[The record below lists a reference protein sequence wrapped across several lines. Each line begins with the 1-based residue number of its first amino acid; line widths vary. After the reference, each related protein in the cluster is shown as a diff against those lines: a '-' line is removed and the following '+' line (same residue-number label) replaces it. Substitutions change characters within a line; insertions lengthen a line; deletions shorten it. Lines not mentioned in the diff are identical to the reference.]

1 MLNLLCKKM
10 EILKDEGLE
19 FVVILKITHN
29 GHLVIYQKLGVLP
42 KYVNTVHPSKECSQ
56 NNKKQ
61 LERRW
66 D

>member
-1 MLNLLCKKM
+1 M
-10 EILKDEGLE
+10 EILKDEGPE
-19 FVVILKITHN
+19 FVVSLKVIHN

-42 KYVNTVHPSKECSQ
+42 KYVNTVYPSKEC
-56 NNKKQ
+56 KVTKTQ

>member
-1 MLNLLCKKM
+1 MLNLLCKEM
-10 EILKDEGLE
+10 ENFKDEGPE

-42 KYVNTVHPSKECSQ
+42 KYVNTVHPKSAVKIT
-56 NNKKQ
+56 KKQ
-61 LERRW
+61 LERKW